1 MIYTVTL
8 NPSIDFI
15 VRLDHLELGSV
26 NRMTSDD
33 KFAGGKGINVSRIL
47 QRLDVDNTATGF
59 IGGFT
64 GRFVEDG
71 LTAEGIKTNFVQVSE
86 DTRIN
91 VKIKAG
97 EETEINGAGPKISD
111 EKLEELKAILAG
123 LSSEDTVVFAG
134 SAPSSLG
141 NQVYNTLIPIAKKA
155 GAEVVCDFEGQT
167 LLDSLNKRINF
178 LNLVVKELG
187 LTNVTTIH
195 SRAEDGARNPEL
207 REKFDVATS
216 RAVANMAVLS
226 EFCMPYV
233 KKNGHFVA
241 LKGPAIE
248 EELENGK
255 AAIKI
260 LGGEL
265 KNIIE
270 VSIEGTDLRHNI
282 VEVLKVKECNKKY
295 PRKAGTVNKNP
306 LK

>member
-15 VRLDHLELGSV
+15 VRLDHLEFGSV

-64 GRFVEDG
+64 GRFVENG
-71 LTAEGIKTNFVQVSE
+71 LIAEGIKTNFVQVSE

-167 LLDSLNKRINF
+167 LLDSLNYQPLLVKPNNHELADIF
-178 LNLVVKELG
+178 GVELNG
-187 LTNVTTIH
+187 LEDIEKYAREILAKGAKNVII
-195 SRAEDGARNPEL
+195 SMAGDGALLVTPEAAYFA
-207 REKFDVATS
+207 KPIKGTVKNSVGAGDSMVAGFTG
-216 RAVANMAVLS
+216 
-226 EFCMPYV
+226 EYV
-233 KKNGHFVA
+233 KSGDPIEA
-241 LKGPAIE
+241 LKWGVACGTATTFSNDLATAE
-248 EELENGK
+248 F
-255 AAIKI
+255 IK
-260 LGGEL
+260 ETYQ
-265 KNIIE
+265 E
-270 VSIEGTDLRHNI
+270 
-282 VEVLKVKECNKKY
+282 VEVEKL
-295 PRKAGTVNKNP
+295 
-306 LK
+306 

>member
-64 GRFVEDG
+64 GRFVENG
-71 LTAEGIKTNFVQVSE
+71 LIVEGIKTNFVQVSE

-167 LLDSLNKRINF
+167 LLDSLNYQPLLVKPNNHELADIF
-178 LNLVVKELG
+178 DVELNG
-187 LTNVTTIH
+187 LEDIEKYAREILAKGAKNVII
-195 SRAEDGARNPEL
+195 SMAGDGALLVTPEAAYFA
-207 REKFDVATS
+207 KPIKGTVKNSVGAGDSMVAGFTG
-216 RAVANMAVLS
+216 
-226 EFCMPYV
+226 EYV
-233 KKNGHFVA
+233 KSGDPIEA
-241 LKGPAIE
+241 LKWGVACGTATTFSNDLATAE
-248 EELENGK
+248 F
-255 AAIKI
+255 IK
-260 LGGEL
+260 ETYQ
-265 KNIIE
+265 E
-270 VSIEGTDLRHNI
+270 
-282 VEVLKVKECNKKY
+282 VEVEKL
-295 PRKAGTVNKNP
+295 
-306 LK
+306 

>member
-64 GRFVEDG
+64 GRFVENG
-71 LTAEGIKTNFVQVSE
+71 LIAEGIKTNFVQVSE

-97 EETEINGAGPKISD
+97 EETEINGAGPKNSD

-167 LLDSLNKRINF
+167 LLDSLNYQPLLVKPNSHELADIF
-178 LNLVVKELG
+178 GVELNG
-187 LTNVTTIH
+187 LEDIEKYAREILAKGAKNVII
-195 SRAEDGARNPEL
+195 SMAGDGALLVTPEAAYFA
-207 REKFDVATS
+207 KPIKGTVKNSVGAGDSMVAGFTG
-216 RAVANMAVLS
+216 
-226 EFCMPYV
+226 EYV
-233 KKNGHFVA
+233 KSGDPIEA
-241 LKGPAIE
+241 LKWGVACGTATTFSNDLATAE
-248 EELENGK
+248 F
-255 AAIKI
+255 IK
-260 LGGEL
+260 ETYQ
-265 KNIIE
+265 E
-270 VSIEGTDLRHNI
+270 
-282 VEVLKVKECNKKY
+282 VEVEKL
-295 PRKAGTVNKNP
+295 
-306 LK
+306 

>member
-64 GRFVEDG
+64 GRFVENG
-71 LTAEGIKTNFVQVSE
+71 LIAEGIKTNFVQVSE

-167 LLDSLNKRINF
+167 LLDSLNYQPLLVKPNNHELADIF
-178 LNLVVKELG
+178 GVELNG
-187 LTNVTTIH
+187 LEDIEKYAREILAKGAKNVII
-195 SRAEDGARNPEL
+195 SMAGDGALLVTLEAAYFAKPIKGTVKNSVGAG
-207 REKFDVATS
+207 DSMVAGFTG
-216 RAVANMAVLS
+216 
-226 EFCMPYV
+226 EYV
-233 KKNGHFVA
+233 KSGDPIEA
-241 LKGPAIE
+241 LKWGVACGTATTFSNDLATAE
-248 EELENGK
+248 F
-255 AAIKI
+255 IK
-260 LGGEL
+260 ETYQ
-265 KNIIE
+265 E
-270 VSIEGTDLRHNI
+270 
-282 VEVLKVKECNKKY
+282 VEVEKL
-295 PRKAGTVNKNP
+295 
-306 LK
+306 

>member
-64 GRFVEDG
+64 GRFVENG
-71 LTAEGIKTNFVQVSE
+71 LIAEGIKTNFVQVSE

-167 LLDSLNKRINF
+167 LLDSLNYQPLLVKPNSHELADIF
-178 LNLVVKELG
+178 GVELNG
-187 LTNVTTIH
+187 LEDIEKYAREILAKGAKNVII
-195 SRAEDGARNPEL
+195 SMAGDGALLVTPE
-207 REKFDVATS
+207 VAYFAKPIKGTVKNS
-216 RAVANMAVLS
+216 VGAGDSMVAGFTG
-226 EFCMPYV
+226 EYV
-233 KKNGHFVA
+233 KSGDPIEA
-241 LKGPAIE
+241 LKWGVACGTATTFSNDLATAE
-248 EELENGK
+248 F
-255 AAIKI
+255 IK
-260 LGGEL
+260 ETYQ
-265 KNIIE
+265 E
-270 VSIEGTDLRHNI
+270 
-282 VEVLKVKECNKKY
+282 VEVEKL
-295 PRKAGTVNKNP
+295 
-306 LK
+306 

>member
-26 NRMTSDD
+26 NRMTGDD

-167 LLDSLNKRINF
+167 LLDSLNYQPLLVKPNNHELADIF
-178 LNLVVKELG
+178 GVELNG
-187 LTNVTTIH
+187 LEDIEKYAREILAKGAKNVII
-195 SRAEDGARNPEL
+195 SMAGDGALLVTPAAAYFAKPIKGTVKNSVGAG
-207 REKFDVATS
+207 DSMVAGFTG
-216 RAVANMAVLS
+216 
-226 EFCMPYV
+226 EYV
-233 KKNGHFVA
+233 KSGDPIEA
-241 LKGPAIE
+241 LKWGVAC
-248 EELENGK
+248 
-255 AAIKI
+255 
-260 LGGEL
+260 
-265 KNIIE
+265 
-270 VSIEGTDLRHNI
+270 GTATTFSDDLATAEFTKETYQK
-282 VEVLKVKECNKKY
+282 VEVEKL
-295 PRKAGTVNKNP
+295 
-306 LK
+306 

>member
-64 GRFVEDG
+64 GRFVENG
-71 LTAEGIKTNFVQVSE
+71 LIAEGIKTNFVQVSE

-167 LLDSLNKRINF
+167 LLDSLNYQPLLVKPNNHELADIF
-178 LNLVVKELG
+178 GVELNG
-187 LTNVTTIH
+187 LEDIEKYAREILAKGAKNVII
-195 SRAEDGARNPEL
+195 SMAGDGALLVTPETAYFA
-207 REKFDVATS
+207 KPIKGTVKNSVGAGDSMVAGFTG
-216 RAVANMAVLS
+216 
-226 EFCMPYV
+226 EYV
-233 KKNGHFVA
+233 KSGDPIEA
-241 LKGPAIE
+241 LKWGVACGTATTFSNDLATAE
-248 EELENGK
+248 F
-255 AAIKI
+255 IK
-260 LGGEL
+260 ETYQ
-265 KNIIE
+265 E
-270 VSIEGTDLRHNI
+270 
-282 VEVLKVKECNKKY
+282 VEVEKL
-295 PRKAGTVNKNP
+295 
-306 LK
+306 